1 MWKPASNVSYM
12 NGGLHRRATLSRD
25 SRRHAP
31 APTKPL
37 PTPQLPLEMDVT
49 QCYIVSASSPTST
62 NANCRCDEGVQLR
75 SAQLVSVQRVNKTGN
90 RDVLLANTRRVLASP
105 NVVFLH
111 ASEEKH
117 DCRQCVKPYDANE
130 RDASGDGL
138 KWVDCENDGC
148 SAWFCPTCAPD
159 EEAVPSH
166 LHLSSSSI
174 AMSPPLD
181 RRCRRRKRSSFCIT
195 NDSYSIDNNS
205 PPSNDDN
212 SQPATTIRNQR

>member
-1 MWKPASNVSYM
+1 VGCTAV
-12 NGGLHRRATLSRD
+12 RRCRATREGTRRRRQSHCRRRSCSRACR
-25 SRRHAP
+25 SRWMSRNA
-31 APTKPL
+31 
-37 PTPQLPLEMDVT
+37 
-49 QCYIVSASSPTST
+49 TSFRLRRRRQQT
-62 NANCRCDEGVQLR
+62 ANCRCDEGVQLR

-174 AMSPPLD
+174 AMPPPLD